1 VLENWNVL
9 SDDVQLLLSRQA
21 LRLAAGIISNKA
33 EMIADEIESGGLL
46 DRGGPDALRLLAA
59 VVREM
64 TAEEAGPVG
73 HA

>member
-1 VLENWNVL
+1 VLDNWNML

-21 LRLAAGIISNKA
+21 LRLAAEIISNKA
-33 EMIADEIESGGLL
+33 EVIADEIEAGALL
-46 DRGGPDALRLLAA
+46 DRGGPDALRLLAM

-64 TAEEAGPVG
+64 TAAEAGPAG